1 MMSRNGASDAIAV
14 PTALG
19 AAALWRARPRRTTPL
34 QRRGVVG
41 SVVSQ
46 LAVAACALFSVPAL
60 AQPPA
65 KSGSDADLAQQL
77 QNPIA
82 SLISVPFQSN
92 LDFGAGRHDNGF
104 GYTMNF
110 QPVVPFRLTDD
121 WTLITRTIVPFI
133 FRERYTPNDEAG
145 LGDTTQSFFFSPR
158 SGVPGLTWGIGPAVL
173 WPTATRPA
181 FQSRQWGLGPTG
193 VLVQTIGPWT
203 FGTLANHLWGIAESA
218 SRQGRPDLS
227 QTFLQPF
234 VSRNFSRGLAL
245 SATLEAS
252 YDWTGRQWT
261 LPLAVGASQLLKLGQ
276 VPANLVA
283 QARYWLDGPTDA
295 PQWGLRF
302 AAVLV
307 FR

>member
-1 MMSRNGASDAIAV
+1 MSRNG
-14 PTALG
+14 TG
-19 AAALWRARPRRTTPL
+19 AAIQSTTIVGVAAAQRAARRRTGRPRR
-34 QRRGVVG
+34 RRGAG
-41 SVVSQ
+41 SAASR
-46 LAVAACALFSVPAL
+46 LSAAACALFAVPAV
-60 AQPPA
+60 AQPAAGP
-65 KSGSDADLAQQL
+65 GSDADLAQQL

-92 LDFGAGRHDNGF
+92 LDFGAGRRDDGF

-133 FRERYTPNDEAG
+133 YRERYTPNDEAG

-181 FQSRQWGLGPTG
+181 FQARQWGLGPTG

-203 FGTLANHLWGIAESA
+203 FGALANHLWGVADAA

-227 QTFLQPF
+227 QSFLQPF
-234 VSRNFSRGLAL
+234 VSRNFSRGFAL

-261 LPLAVGASQLLKLGQ
+261 LPLAVGASQLVKLGQ
-276 VPANLVA
+276 VPVNLVA
-283 QARYWLDGPTDA
+283 QARYWLDGPSDA